1 MLVIEMRSVKCTS
14 SKDKRWVAGANYQA
28 QAGSSGDGF
37 MSVATVSHGHWTI
50 QPRGDIYVYEDLNGV
65 QAEFELTDR
74 AHRLQ

>member
-1 MLVIEMRSVKCTS
+1 
-14 SKDKRWVAGANYQA
+14 
-28 QAGSSGDGF
+28 